1 MQEITAAMFLTRENA
16 SPIKSS
22 PVFVLHLKNELPLFL
37 CSPATGTS
45 FLRPNQTY
53 SPTSNEGAIYSTID
67 RADESQHDLSSV
79 YSHDL
84 YISSPF
90 LSKPDLDQWSL
101 QSDLSTAE
109 YAQLQYPRTDTGTMA
124 QFYLLS

>member
-1 MQEITAAMFLTRENA
+1 MCRDNSCHILNQGERV
-16 SPIKSS
+16 PYHIKH
-22 PVFVLHLKNELPLFL
+22 FVLHFRTDFLFFHY
-37 CSPATGTS
+37 SPAAGTS

-67 RADESQHDLSSV
+67 RASESQHDLSSV

-84 YISSPF
+84 YTSSPV

-101 QSDLSTAE
+101 QSDLSSAE
-109 YAQLQYPRTDTGTMA
+109 YAQLQYPTTGDGTVDT
-124 QFYLLS
+124 FHLLS

>member
-1 MQEITAAMFLTRENA
+1 MLLRALAA
-16 SPIKSS
+16 
-22 PVFVLHLKNELPLFL
+22 
-37 CSPATGTS
+37 GTN
-45 FLRPNQTY
+45 FLRPNQTS

-67 RADESQHDLSSV
+67 GGEESQHDLSSV

-84 YISSPF
+84 YASSPV

-109 YAQLQYPRTDTGTMA
+109 YAQLQYPIAGNGTVA
-124 QFYLLS
+124 QFHFLS